1 MKKRSRI
8 FLKIKDLKII
18 GKKEKKNK
26 IEFMAKTIV
35 LNNYKKYWVRDTAQG
50 HLIKICH
57 GKNDDV
63 LEIDCRWKDRER
75 TDENRVINKK

>member
-1 MKKRSRI
+1 MQKRSRI

-18 GKKEKKNK
+18 GKKEKRNK
-26 IEFMAKTIV
+26 IESMAKTIV
-35 LNNYKKYWVRDTAQG
+35 INNYKKYWISDTAHG

-75 TDENRVINKK
+75 TDENRVINRK

>member
-1 MKKRSRI
+1 VA
-8 FLKIKDLKII
+8 KI
-18 GKKEKKNK
+18 
-26 IEFMAKTIV
+26 KTIV

-57 GKNDDV
+57 GKKDDV

-75 TDENRVINKK
+75 TDGNRVINKK